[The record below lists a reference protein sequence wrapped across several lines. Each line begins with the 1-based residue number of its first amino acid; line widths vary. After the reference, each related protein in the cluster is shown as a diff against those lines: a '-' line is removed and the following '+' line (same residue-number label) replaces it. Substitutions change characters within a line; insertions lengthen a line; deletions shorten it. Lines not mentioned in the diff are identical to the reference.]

1 MKKWD
6 LWGVMD
12 KFRIAMG
19 LLVGTIL
26 GVVWG
31 ISFKSVAVGFTT
43 AACFSAHFIYI
54 FNKFKRS
61 RK

>member
-1 MKKWD
+1 MRAI
-6 LWGVMD
+6 MD
-12 KFRIAMG
+12 KFRTAMG

-26 GVVWG
+26 GAVCG

-43 AACFSAHFIYI
+43 AACFSALFIYI

-61 RK
+61 IK

>member
-1 MKKWD
+1 
-6 LWGVMD
+6 MD
-12 KFRIAMG
+12 KFRTAMG

-26 GVVWG
+26 GVVCG

-43 AACFSAHFIYI
+43 AACFSVLFIYI

-61 RK
+61 SR